1 MRNIILASASGI
13 RLKILNDFGFNVKV
27 EVAHVDED
35 EIKNSLLAEKFS
47 SFDISRALAETKAKK
62 ISSKI
67 YNQDVLGADQVLDLE
82 GNIFNKP
89 ENMELASS
97 LMKRLNGKEHSLF
110 SSICLSKNGS
120 TIWMHTEQV
129 VLKMKRLTDSFIKD
143 YLAKV
148 GLETIKKYGVYQ
160 IEGTGKD
167 LFVSKLIEKTLEKL
181 VEDVLFIRAVRGLQ
195 NEEGGL
201 YPEPVLAAVLPKYPK
216 LKMHTIA
223 DTNHYDILLDEV
235 GAEAVAQLIYGAK

>member
-27 EVAHVDED
+27 EAANIDED

-62 ISSKI
+62 ISNKF
-67 YNQDVLGADQVLDLE
+67 YGQTVLGADQVLDLG

-89 ENMELASS
+89 ENMELAMS
-97 LMKRLNGKEHSLF
+97 LMKRLNGKEHSLL

-120 TIWMHTEQV
+120 TVWMHTEQV
-129 VLKMKRLTDSFIKD
+129 VLKMKQFSDNFIRD
-143 YLAKV
+143 YLQKV

-160 IEGTGKD
+160 IEGMGKD
-167 LFVSKLIEKTLEKL
+167 LF
-181 VEDVLFIRAVRGLQ
+181 
-195 NEEGGL
+195 EEINGD
-201 YPEPVLAAVLPKYPK
+201 KYSVMGMPIK
-216 LKMHTIA
+216 
-223 DTNHYDILLDEV
+223 
-235 GAEAVAQLIYGAK
+235 QLISYYKLNEK

>member
-13 RLKILNDFGFNVKV
+13 RLKILNDFGFSVKV
-27 EVAHVDED
+27 EVANIDEY

-47 SFDISRALAETKAKK
+47 SFDISRVLAETKAKK
-62 ISSKI
+62 VSNKI
-67 YNQDVLGADQVLDLE
+67 YDQIVLGADQVLDLE

-89 ENMELASS
+89 KTMELAIS

-129 VLKMKRLTDSFIKD
+129 VLKMRRFSDNFIKD
-143 YLAKV
+143 YLQKV

-160 IEGTGKD
+160 IEGMGKD
-167 LFVSKLIEKTLEKL
+167 LFVEIKGDEYSVMGMPIKQLNNYYKVNEK
-181 VEDVLFIRAVRGLQ
+181 
-195 NEEGGL
+195 
-201 YPEPVLAAVLPKYPK
+201 
-216 LKMHTIA
+216 
-223 DTNHYDILLDEV
+223 
-235 GAEAVAQLIYGAK
+235 

>member
-27 EVAHVDED
+27 EAANIDED

-62 ISSKI
+62 ISSKF
-67 YNQDVLGADQVLDLE
+67 YGQTVLGADQVLDFE

-89 ENMELASS
+89 ENMELAIS
-97 LMKRLNGKEHSLF
+97 LMKKLNGKEHSLF

-120 TIWMHTEQV
+120 TIWMHTEQA
-129 VLKMKRLTDSFIKD
+129 VLKMRQFSDNFIKN
-143 YLAKV
+143 YLQKV

-160 IEGTGKD
+160 IEGMGKD
-167 LFVSKLIEKTLEKL
+167 LF
-181 VEDVLFIRAVRGLQ
+181 
-195 NEEGGL
+195 EEING
-201 YPEPVLAAVLPKYPK
+201 
-216 LKMHTIA
+216 
-223 DTNHYDILLDEV
+223 DEYSV
-235 GAEAVAQLIYGAK
+235 MGMPIKQLISYYKLNEK

>member
-27 EVAHVDED
+27 EVANIDED
-35 EIKNSLLAEKFS
+35 EIKNSLLAEKFT

-67 YNQDVLGADQVLDLE
+67 NDQIVLGADQVLDLE

-89 ENMELASS
+89 ENMELAVS
-97 LMKRLNGKEHSLF
+97 LMNRLNGKKHSLF

-120 TIWMHTEQV
+120 TIWIHTEQT
-129 VLKMKRLTDSFIKD
+129 VLKMKKLSDSFIKD
-143 YLAKV
+143 YLQEI

-160 IEGTGKD
+160 IEGAGKD
-167 LFVSKLIEKTLEKL
+167 LF
-181 VEDVLFIRAVRGLQ
+181 
-195 NEEGGL
+195 EEIKG
-201 YPEPVLAAVLPKYPK
+201 
-216 LKMHTIA
+216 
-223 DTNHYDILLDEV
+223 DEYSV
-235 GAEAVAQLIYGAK
+235 MGMPIKQLINYYKINEK

>member
-13 RLKILNDFGFNVKV
+13 RLKILKDFGFNVKV
-27 EVAHVDED
+27 EAANIDED

-67 YNQDVLGADQVLDLE
+67 YNEIVLGADQVLDFG

-89 ENMELASS
+89 ENMELAMS
-97 LMKRLNGKEHSLF
+97 LMKRLNGKEHSLL

-120 TIWMHTEQV
+120 TIWMHTEEV
-129 VLKMKRLTDSFIKD
+129 VLKMKQFSDNFIRD
-143 YLAKV
+143 YLQKV

-160 IEGTGKD
+160 IEGMGKD
-167 LFVSKLIEKTLEKL
+167 LF
-181 VEDVLFIRAVRGLQ
+181 
-195 NEEGGL
+195 EEING
-201 YPEPVLAAVLPKYPK
+201 
-216 LKMHTIA
+216 
-223 DTNHYDILLDEV
+223 DEYSAM
-235 GAEAVAQLIYGAK
+235 GMPIKQLIGYYKLNEK

>member
-27 EVAHVDED
+27 VTANIDED
-35 EIKNSLLAEKFS
+35 EIKNSFLAEKLS

-67 YNQDVLGADQVLDLE
+67 YDQTVLGADQVLDFE

-89 ENMELASS
+89 ENIELAMS

-120 TIWMHTEQV
+120 TVWMHTEQV
-129 VLKMKRLTDSFIKD
+129 VLKMKQFSDNFIKD
-143 YLAKV
+143 YLQKV

-160 IEGTGKD
+160 IEGPGKD
-167 LFVSKLIEKTLEKL
+167 LFEEIKGDEYSVMGMPIKQLMNYYKLNEK
-181 VEDVLFIRAVRGLQ
+181 
-195 NEEGGL
+195 
-201 YPEPVLAAVLPKYPK
+201 
-216 LKMHTIA
+216 
-223 DTNHYDILLDEV
+223 
-235 GAEAVAQLIYGAK
+235 